1 MKIAR
6 MDGLSLQAQAVEA
19 RTVERVEFE
28 LDGLIEEYRER
39 FGVVV
44 GTDLARELHRF
55 STKPIAVRLGRPTV
69 GGLRCR

>member
-6 MDGLSLQAQAVEA
+6 MDGLSPEAQAVEA
-19 RTVERVEFE
+19 RAVERAELE

-44 GTDLARELHRF
+44 GTDLARELFPQF
-55 STKPIAVRLGRPTV
+55 SFARR
-69 GGLRCR
+69 